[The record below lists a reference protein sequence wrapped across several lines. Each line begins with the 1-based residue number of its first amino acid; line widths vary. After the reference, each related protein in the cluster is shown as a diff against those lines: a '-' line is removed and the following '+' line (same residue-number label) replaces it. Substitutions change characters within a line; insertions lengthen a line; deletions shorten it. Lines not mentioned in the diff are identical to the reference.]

1 MEAATNAP
9 FDQRRGGG
17 AVNIRGLVRKDGDDN
32 NDPHR
37 GVRMTPLVTKK
48 SASHAAGPEEEL
60 NDEDEDT
67 PPLIF

>member
-1 MEAATNAP
+1 
-9 FDQRRGGG
+9 
-17 AVNIRGLVRKDGDDN
+17 VNIRGLVRKDGDDN